1 MKRLSLLL
9 PALFVA
15 PPLAA
20 AQLPHAPA
28 FDITGG
34 HRELFAQF
42 VSVVGDV
49 DADGGADVAVY
60 SVREGSPNGI
70 VRVYSGLDGALLRAY
85 PTVMNHPLLG
95 QPLAGLGDLDG
106 DGHAELIVGDKEDQG
121 SGDNSGVAR
130 VYSGASG
137 AEILKFSGDR
147 RGDGFGGAV
156 ACAGDVNGDGVP
168 DIVVGT
174 IRSAGRGPEYAR
186 VFSGADG
193 SVLHTLEAELERRPQ
208 FKLFGQSVAGIGDVN
223 ADGFD
228 DLAVGAY
235 VDGVAFLDPGFP
247 PFVPP
252 FWSDDHSGSVRIYSG
267 IDGALLRTL
276 YGEREYLGFGYSV
289 SGLGDLDGDGH
300 ADLAAGTINL
310 DDPSLPGYARVFSG
324 GDGSVLDSFLDSDL
338 HTHQFVGVAPAGDL
352 DGDGRPELLASSRS
366 AVRVFSGDG
375 SQRFEFSAGGP
386 TTLLYRAHGG
396 ADMDGD
402 RVPDFV
408 IACSQA
414 FFGGGFVRVFH
425 SRARGTGIQARPQGP
440 LPLDAR

>member
-1 MKRLSLLL
+1 MKRLPLLL

-34 HRELFAQF
+34 QRELFAQF

-49 DADGGADVAVY
+49 DADGGADIAVY
-60 SVREGSPNGI
+60 SIREDLPNGI
-70 VRVYSGLDGALLRAY
+70 ARVYSGSDGALLRTY
-85 PTVMNHPLLG
+85 PIVMNHPFLG
-95 QPLAGLGDLDG
+95 HPLAGLGDLDG
-106 DGHAELIVGDKEDQG
+106 DGHAELILGD
-121 SGDNSGVAR
+121 SSRSVAR
-130 VYSGASG
+130 VYSGAG
-137 AEILKFSGDR
+137 GGELFKFSGDQAQ
-147 RGDGFGGAV
+147 DGFGAAV
-156 ACAGDVNGDGVP
+156 ASAGEVNGDGVQ

-174 IRSAGRGPEYAR
+174 LRTTGPGQEYAR

-193 SVLHTLEAELERRPQ
+193 SVLHTLRCDRSRWPQ
-208 FKLFGQSVAGIGDVN
+208 YKLFGQSVAGIGDLD

-228 DLAVGAY
+228 DIAVGASS
-235 VDGVAFLDPGFP
+235 DGVAFLNPGFP

-252 FWSDDHSGSVRIYSG
+252 FWSDDRSGSVRVFSG
-267 IDGALLRTL
+267 ADGAPLRTL
-276 YGEREYLGFGYSV
+276 YGEREFLGFGYSV

-300 ADLAAGTINL
+300 ADLAAGTINI

-324 GDGSVLDSFLDSDL
+324 GDGSVLHSFLDSDL

-366 AVRVFSGDG
+366 GVHVFSGDG
-375 SQRFEFSAGGP
+375 SQRFEFTAGGP
-386 TTLLYRAHGG
+386 TTYLYRAHGG
-396 ADMDGD
+396 ADLDGD

-425 SRARGTGIQARPQGP
+425 SRVRGTAIQTEARGPMAP
-440 LPLDAR
+440 DAR